1 MNGDAATTRQPW
13 SLLALDRAFR
23 ACWAADTCSPDDLP
37 DWRPDNPSVGHC
49 DITTLV
55 VNDLFGGDL
64 LVAAVRRAGSPHGY
78 HWWNRLPNGVEL
90 DLTLDQFRAGETLS
104 PPRAVTRPPGPPLR
118 RHPEYELL
126 RARLTRQLGPLPS
139 AGGGQAPPGG
149 GGGGRVPARGGGD
162 DRLPEHSTGPHGGH
176 QHGPDA
182 EDDQLHD
189 AGDAPPQGEEA
200 AACQNCAAAQK
211 PHRLCRRP

>member
-1 MNGDAATTRQPW
+1 M
-13 SLLALDRAFR
+13 
-23 ACWAADTCSPDDLP
+23 
-37 DWRPDNPSVGHC
+37 GHC

-149 GGGGRVPARGGGD
+149 RRGWPCTGAGWRRRPLAGALNRPPMADTSTAPTPKTTSCTMPGMRRPRARRPPPVRTAPPPRSHIACAAVRD
-162 DRLPEHSTGPHGGH
+162 A
-176 QHGPDA
+176 PDA
-182 EDDQLHD
+182 AE
-189 AGDAPPQGEEA
+189 PP
-200 AACQNCAAAQK
+200 
-211 PHRLCRRP
+211 LS